1 MENQVLIDTL
11 SQTILQNHS
20 FDFRTFAEAKQTITM
35 DGGRIQYT
43 YDRLSLVVLN
53 HTLSDE
59 EYTYL
64 GKKLQNDYHNLF
76 SREDQK
82 QRSEYAVLQCF
93 ISFNSE
99 LSDYSIQKET
109 RPDFVLLGKQRI
121 GIEVTEF
128 TTQADSV
135 LAAIC
140 NQNYGKGLSAQEIK
154 SNAITQHGQ
163 KAKIYHYHENNG
175 KVMIGSGLQNLGCNR
190 EIYADEIVKKYN
202 KYKDEFQHYDK
213 FIVLCDAR
221 WVLGITSEWE
231 VNDVIEKAKESCEMS
246 NFTVCILYSDELSHR
261 KIATFVL

>member
-1 MENQVLIDTL
+1 M
-11 SQTILQNHS
+11 
-20 FDFRTFAEAKQTITM
+20 
-35 DGGRIQYT
+35 
-43 YDRLSLVVLN
+43 
-53 HTLSDE
+53 
-59 EYTYL
+59 
-64 GKKLQNDYHNLF
+64 
-76 SREDQK
+76 
-82 QRSEYAVLQCF
+82 
-93 ISFNSE
+93 
-99 LSDYSIQKET
+99 
-109 RPDFVLLGKQRI
+109 
-121 GIEVTEF
+121 
-128 TTQADSV
+128 
-135 LAAIC
+135 
-140 NQNYGKGLSAQEIK
+140 SAQEIK

-231 VNDVIEKAKESCEMS
+231 VNDVIEKAKEGCEMS